1 MTVILSIDTST
12 DRTCVAIVETGV
24 INGEKVREYQKF
36 FHLFHDDPLAHGEV
50 LPKIVSQG
58 LEELALHFPN
68 TIIEAVAVGMG
79 PGPFTGLRT
88 GIAFAQAFAF
98 ARGIKCFGIC
108 SHDAIASRVES
119 EDFIIATDARRKEIF
134 YTRYIHGRAE
144 HLPVAAHPSQLAE
157 LKLPIFGEGAIK
169 YGLSTDHSILYP
181 DAVGLALL
189 AQEADHRG
197 ESVEIPL
204 YVRKPDA
211 YPAPVGITFRAMNA
225 MDLIPV
231 YDIEKRS
238 YFVQPWS
245 LNQFKSELGGPGR
258 HYLVAVHG
266 NQIVGYIGA
275 WHNDNFVDILTLTV
289 DPDFRRKGIA
299 RELLKRIIDWAR
311 NKKAEAMML
320 DMREGNV
327 EAEGLYLDNGFVAIS
342 HRKDYYAPGV
352 NSVIMRKELR

>member
-12 DRTCVAIVETGV
+12 DRTGVAIVETGFV
-24 INGEKVREYQKF
+24 MEQNHRSYQE
-36 FHLFHDDPLAHGEV
+36 LFQLYHDDPLAHGEV
-50 LPKIVSQG
+50 LPKLVAQG
-58 LEELALHFPN
+58 LEHLALNYPDKK
-68 TIIEAVAVGMG
+68 IEAVAVGMG

-98 ARGIKCFGIC
+98 ARGIDCMGVR
-108 SHDAIASRVES
+108 SHDAIAFRVEC
-119 EDFIIATDARRKEIF
+119 EDFIVATDARRKEVF
-134 YTRYIHGRAE
+134 YSRYINGKAQHP
-144 HLPVAAHPSQLAE
+144 PVAAHPTALNT
-157 LKLPIFGEGAIK
+157 LNLPVFGEGAFK
-169 YGLSTDHSILYP
+169 FGLTEDDSILYP
-181 DAVGLALL
+181 DAVGIAVLAEL
-189 AQEADHRG
+189 AQARG
-197 ESVEIPL
+197 ESIETPL

-211 YPAPVGITFRAMNA
+211 YPAPAGITFRPMNA
-225 MDLIPV
+225 MDLVPV

-238 YFVQPWS
+238 YFIQAWS
-245 LNQFKSELGGPGR
+245 LQQFKEELSGPGR

-275 WHNDNFVDILTLTV
+275 WHNDNLVDILTLTV

-299 RELLKRIIDWAR
+299 RELLKRIIDWSR

-352 NSVIMRKELR
+352 HSIIMRKELQ